1 MEKDKEKEFIPPR
14 PEHKTEGILGA
25 LIAGFMAG
33 AASVLTLLKIF
44 KKD

>member
-1 MEKDKEKEFIPPR
+1 MENEKKEFIPPR
-14 PEHKTEGILGA
+14 PDHKTEGILGA